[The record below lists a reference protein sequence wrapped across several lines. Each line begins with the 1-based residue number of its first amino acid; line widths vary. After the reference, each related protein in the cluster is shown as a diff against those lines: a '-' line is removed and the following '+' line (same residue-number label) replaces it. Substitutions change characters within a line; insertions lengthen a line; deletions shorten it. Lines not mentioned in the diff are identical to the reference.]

1 MRNATDLGS
10 LITAKVLVG
19 SVMKKI
25 LIPALFINFDPSYKN
40 QF

>member
-1 MRNATDLGS
+1 MGS

-19 SVMKKI
+19 SVMKRI
-25 LIPALFINFDPSYKN
+25 VIPALFINFDPNYKI